1 MASEVTIANAALR
14 RLGSLTITSFTEQ
27 SVPARI
33 AKDTYADLRDSLL
46 RMHPWKFAMKRA
58 SIPALAA
65 APDWGWAREFPFPAS
80 PDYCLRVWWVQ
91 NQSIET
97 GNWTVEGRSVLTN
110 FDSPLPI
117 LFVRRIEDENMMD
130 PLFRDALSAYL
141 ASEWAQPLT
150 KQESIEESMA
160 RKFQLKLAE
169 ARAANGQEGTPQV
182 MEANEWDHARWA
194 GSSLDG
200 ANGDDSGPYNY

>member
-110 FDSPLPI
+110 F
-117 LFVRRIEDENMMD
+117 
-130 PLFRDALSAYL
+130 A
-141 ASEWAQPLT
+141 LT